1 MKRLVQQEVSGF
13 QLLMVKNL
21 SKSYVENAIEEKR
34 SDDQNA
40 IEKECSGDK
49 NDRVYKKKG
58 KLNDRVCKKKGKLK
72 AKRQHLT

>member
-1 MKRLVQQEVSGF
+1 MRRERELQGK
-13 QLLMVKNL
+13 L
-21 SKSYVENAIEEKR
+21 SIMTENVENAIEEER

-58 KLNDRVCKKKGKLK
+58 KLK

>member
-1 MKRLVQQEVSGF
+1 MENEKRERELRG
-13 QLLMVKNL
+13 KL
-21 SKSYVENAIEEKR
+21 SIMTENVENAIEE
-34 SDDQNA
+34 
-40 IEKECSGDK
+40 ECSGDK

>member
-1 MKRLVQQEVSGF
+1 MNSCLIKVFFFFLT
-13 QLLMVKNL
+13 L
-21 SKSYVENAIEEKR
+21 VENAIEEER
-34 SDDQNA
+34 NDDQNA

-58 KLNDRVCKKKGKLK
+58 KLNDRVCKKKGKQK

>member
-1 MKRLVQQEVSGF
+1 MIRIEKFHYIV
-13 QLLMVKNL
+13 
-21 SKSYVENAIEEKR
+21 VENAIEEKG
-34 SDDQNA
+34 SDNQNA

-49 NDRVYKKKG
+49 NDRVY